1 MPHVIAGAKII
12 VCFRTVLP
20 TFTLYQSSNL
30 TRDYFTP
37 AGAEMMWI
45 TYRSLLSTEGFLD
58 MEAHESDLR
67 GSRGVFMAGSL
78 TLFMGVCNMKNT
90 FATLLVK
97 RRWEAWVMADLGW
110 TRPRVHVRSLH
121 RLRLD
126 EEHAVPL

>member
-1 MPHVIAGAKII
+1 
-12 VCFRTVLP
+12 
-20 TFTLYQSSNL
+20 
-30 TRDYFTP
+30 
-37 AGAEMMWI
+37 MWI

-97 RRWEAWVMADLGW
+97 RRWEAWVLADLGW
-110 TRPRVHVRSLH
+110 TRPRVHVRVLH
-121 RLRLD
+121 RLWLAGWL
-126 EEHAVPL
+126 ESIC

>member
-1 MPHVIAGAKII
+1 
-12 VCFRTVLP
+12 
-20 TFTLYQSSNL
+20 
-30 TRDYFTP
+30 
-37 AGAEMMWI
+37 MMWI

-97 RRWEAWVMADLGW
+97 RRWGASVLANLVG
-110 TRPRVHVRSLH
+110 T
-121 RLRLD
+121 
-126 EEHAVPL
+126 